1 MNFAAPHRANESAAD
16 DPLLWIRRLIW
27 LYFLLLIYE
36 GALRKWVVPGL
47 ANPLLI
53 VRDPVVLLIYGL
65 ALSKGVFPSDS
76 FVGWIIG
83 LGILNFFVSLIF
95 GVGTGIGN
103 LLVSVYGWRTDFL
116 HLPLIFLMP
125 KVLTPRNVRA
135 LCVGLLITALP
146 MAFLVMVQF
155 KAGPTA
161 WVNVGVG
168 GGEGGQ
174 LDVGF
179 GKIRPPG
186 TFSFTNG
193 LADYITIV
201 AGCLLYAVLDKKYY
215 PRWLLF
221 SAAPATILM
230 VVISGSR
237 ATVSAVFISVA
248 VLALICLRR
257 PSYIGGSFQF
267 VLLALPGMWLITSLP
282 VFQEGMMVHANR
294 LGESGGGVQH
304 GIIERALGD
313 YLDGIYAIPDAPI
326 FGYGLGI
333 GTNAGAGMIGGER
346 GFLLAEGEWA
356 RVIKEG
362 GPIFG
367 VAFLLLRVAI
377 AAYMGWMASFAFERR
392 QNPLPLL
399 VFSASFLLVMQ
410 GQFGQPTALGF
421 AVVGAGLC
429 LAAMNVEEVADPGM
443 SAVAT
448 PAVRGRRGRSVFA
461 EMLHKGSS

>member
-1 MNFAAPHRANESAAD
+1 MNFANPQRASEPAA

-36 GALRKWVVPGL
+36 GALRKWIVPGL

-53 VRDPVVLLIYGL
+53 VRDPVVILIYAL

-76 FVGWIIG
+76 FVGWITG
-83 LGILNFFVSLIF
+83 LGILTFLVSLVSGVGNLFVSL
-95 GVGTGIGN
+95 
-103 LLVSVYGWRTDFL
+103 YGWRTDFL

-125 KVLTPRNVRA
+125 KVLTPRDVRA
-135 LCVGLLITALP
+135 LCIGLLITAVP

-201 AGCLLYAVLDKKYY
+201 AGCLLYAILDRKYY

-237 ATVSAVFISVA
+237 ATVSAVIISVA
-248 VLALICLRR
+248 MLVLICLRR
-257 PSYIGGSFQF
+257 PSYIGGSFKF
-267 VLLALPGMWLITSLP
+267 VLLALPGLWVITSLP
-282 VFQEGMMVHANR
+282 VFQEGMEVHAAR
-294 LGESGGGVQH
+294 FGESGGGVQH

-313 YLDGIYAIPDAPI
+313 YLDGIYAAADAPL

-333 GTNAGAGMIGGER
+333 GTNAAAGMIGGER

-356 RVIKEG
+356 RVVKEG
-362 GPIFG
+362 GPILG
-367 VAFLLLRVAI
+367 MGFLLLRVAI
-377 AAYMGWMASFAFERR
+377 AAYMGLMAASVFERR

-421 AVVGAGLC
+421 ATFGAGLC
-429 LAAMNVEEVADPGM
+429 LAATNAEVEVDSKMA
-443 SAVAT
+443 AAAT
-448 PAVRGRRGRSVFA
+448 PAFRGRRGRSVFA
-461 EMLHKGSS
+461 EMLHRGPLP